1 VGAVGA
7 VGGSASA
14 SPAPSRFFTIE
25 SVFMTNGDQTSRA
38 HNFLSHALVPAAQR
52 FHRGP
57 LLILEAVVAAHVPQ
71 LALIAG
77 FPSSADALAFYTR
90 LHEQEGFTAA
100 VQKWESSPNP
110 PYEQTS
116 SALLEAAEYS
126 PEFPEPAKSPR
137 VFELRVYHSPTW
149 RQLDALHQRF
159 AAREVPIFHRCG
171 IHPVLYAST
180 AIGPN
185 LPNLTYLIP
194 FDDLAAREKA
204 WNAFTA
210 DAEWQKVRAESVA
223 KDGEIVSSIQI
234 SLFRATVYS
243 PFR

>member
-1 VGAVGA
+1 
-7 VGGSASA
+7 
-14 SPAPSRFFTIE
+14 
-25 SVFMTNGDQTSRA
+25 MNNGDEISRA
-38 HNFLSHALVPAAQR
+38 HDFLSTALVPSALH
-52 FHRGP
+52 FHHGA
-57 LLILEAVVAAHVPQ
+57 LLVLEAMVAQHVPQ
-71 LALIAG
+71 LVMIAG

-90 LHEQEGFTAA
+90 LHEQDGYTAA
-100 VQKWESSPNP
+100 LQKWESGPNP
-110 PYEQTS
+110 PYQQTS

-126 PEFPEPAKSPR
+126 PELPGPAKSPR

-149 RQLDALHQRF
+149 RQLGALHQRF
-159 AAREVPIFHRCG
+159 ATREIPIFHRCG

-180 AIGPN
+180 AIGGN

-194 FDDLAAREKA
+194 FDGLAAREKA

-223 KDGEIVSSIQI
+223 KDGEIVSSIQL
-234 SLFRATVYS
+234 SLFRATAYS

>member
-1 VGAVGA
+1 MGAVGA
-7 VGGSASA
+7 LGGSAGTS
-14 SPAPSRFFTIE
+14 SAPSRSFTIE
-25 SVFMTNGDQTSRA
+25 SVFMTNGEQTRRA
-38 HNFLSHALVPAAQR
+38 HDFLSHALVPAAQR

-57 LLILEAVVAAHVPQ
+57 LTVLEAVVAAHVPQ
-71 LALIAG
+71 IAVIAG
-77 FPSSADALAFYTR
+77 FASTADALAFYTH
-90 LHEQEGFTAA
+90 LHEQEGYTAA
-100 VQKWESSPNP
+100 VQKWEAGANP
-110 PYEQTS
+110 PYDQTS
-116 SALLEAAEYS
+116 SALLEAADYS
-126 PEFPEPAKSPR
+126 PAFPEPAKSPR
-137 VFELRVYHSPTW
+137 IFELRIYHSPTW
-149 RQLDALHQRF
+149 RQLGALHERF
-159 AAREVPIFHRCG
+159 ATKEVAIFHRCG

-180 AIGPN
+180 SVGPN

-234 SLFRATVYS
+234 SLFRAAPYS